1 MLALIVNSPRHGV
14 APARDPGRGANQSAA
29 FLFVLDDL
37 TTAGRLPLCER
48 EITVVVSPRF
58 DQSLDVADAV
68 SLLQSWNERSSGR
81 GFSWEIQWAGR
92 RGASHRIALRLVG

>member
-68 SLLQSWNERSSGR
+68 SLLQSWNERSSGVVFGGRSSGR
-81 GFSWEIQWAGR
+81 GGAG
-92 RGASHRIALRLVG
+92 HRIALRLVG